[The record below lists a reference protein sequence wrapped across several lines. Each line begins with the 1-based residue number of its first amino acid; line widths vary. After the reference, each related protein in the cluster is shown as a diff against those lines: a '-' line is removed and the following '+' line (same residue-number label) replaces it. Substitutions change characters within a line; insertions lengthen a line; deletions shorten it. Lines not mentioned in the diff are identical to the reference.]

1 MDIRGELFSNQDSEY
16 RNFHKRLVPDID
28 ENKIIGVRLPIIRK
42 IAKECAKNNTYIEP
56 YYYEEYMIKGL
67 MIGYKK
73 LSCDEYI
80 KELNAFVPLIDN
92 WAVCDSCCSSYKFVN
107 KYKAE
112 MFDYITNYLKSN
124 KEFELRFAIVM
135 LMDYYL
141 TDDYISKS
149 VEIIKSIKS
158 DYYYVNMAI
167 AWALSNAYIKDK
179 EIVLTILERGELSPW
194 IHNKTIS
201 KICDSYRVSKE
212 DKVYLKRIRR

>member
-1 MDIRGELFSNQDSEY
+1 MQLRGELFSNQDLEY

-42 IAKECAKNNTYIEP
+42 IAKECAKNNTHFEP

-80 KELNAFVPLIDN
+80 AELKAFVPLIDN

-107 KYKAE
+107 KYKTE

-179 EIVLTILERGELSPW
+179 DIVLTILEGGELSPW

-201 KICDSYRVSKE
+201 KICDSYRVSKD
-212 DKVYLKRIRR
+212 DKACLKKIRC